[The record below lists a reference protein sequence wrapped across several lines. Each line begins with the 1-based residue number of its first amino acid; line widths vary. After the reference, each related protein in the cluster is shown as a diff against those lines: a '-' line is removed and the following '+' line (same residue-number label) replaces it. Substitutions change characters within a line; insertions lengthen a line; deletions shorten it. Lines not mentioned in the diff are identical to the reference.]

1 MINKEKIKQQNIN
14 INSSYFIQSSTS
26 YNRISPHQNN
36 NTDNYITN
44 FTIDESYYKKSIMT
58 KKVIA
63 NVDE

>member
-26 YNRISPHQNN
+26 YNRISPPQSN

-58 KKVIA
+58 RKVIA